1 MASASPC
8 SPPPPRPWRTWPRR
22 GRGTERMVTQ
32 VEFCDVR
39 DTCWKVYAGRGS
51 ACVID
56 VSGPALCG
64 YEAGGV
70 TLECDRRPLLLKR
83 TLSDSSVE
91 RRG

>member
-1 MASASPC
+1 M
-8 SPPPPRPWRTWPRR
+8 
-22 GRGTERMVTQ
+22 TQ

-39 DTCWKVYAGRGS
+39 DACWKIYAGRRP
-51 ACVID
+51 ARVID

-70 TLECDRRPLLLKR
+70 TLECDRRPLLFKR
-83 TLSDSSVE
+83 ALSKPSAE